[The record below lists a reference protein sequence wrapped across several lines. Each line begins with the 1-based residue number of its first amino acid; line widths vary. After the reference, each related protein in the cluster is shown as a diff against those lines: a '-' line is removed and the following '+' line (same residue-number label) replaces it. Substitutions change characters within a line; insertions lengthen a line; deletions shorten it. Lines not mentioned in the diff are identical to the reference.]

1 MQVRDLM
8 DDLTFCEEDAI
19 LVVEIN
25 GVQHEVH
32 EVIENSQGVTL
43 FVDTDQEERD
53 MR

>member
-1 MQVRDLM
+1 M